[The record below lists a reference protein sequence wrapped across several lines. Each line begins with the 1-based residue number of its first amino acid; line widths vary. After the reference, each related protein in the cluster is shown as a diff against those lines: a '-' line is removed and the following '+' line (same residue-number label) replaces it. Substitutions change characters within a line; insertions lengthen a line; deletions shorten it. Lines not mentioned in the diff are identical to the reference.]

1 MDWAGVDAC
10 TSGLR
15 RQCDLENVMDHGQ
28 GLAGCK
34 PSVCSRQH
42 VSHQFRYKIL
52 SLPPRQLDIQPEIAM
67 TQLQEQSSTN

>member
-52 SLPPRQLDIQPEIAM
+52 SLPPGQLDTQPVIAT
-67 TQLQEQSSTN
+67 TQLQERSSTN

>member
-1 MDWAGVDAC
+1 MHAC

-15 RQCDLENVMDHGQ
+15 RQCDNGLENVMDHGQ

-42 VSHQFRYKIL
+42 VSHRFRYKIL
-52 SLPPRQLDIQPEIAM
+52 SLSPGQLDIQPEIAT